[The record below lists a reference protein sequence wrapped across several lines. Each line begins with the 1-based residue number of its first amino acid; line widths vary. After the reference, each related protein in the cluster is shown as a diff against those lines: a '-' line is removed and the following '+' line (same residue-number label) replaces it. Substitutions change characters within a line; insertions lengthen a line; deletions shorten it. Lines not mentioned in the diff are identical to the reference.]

1 MGREERRKKAR
12 EEKKEND
19 KKVEALRWFNAL
31 PPAKAE
37 LVKNYTRIIAEK
49 HSRHFTDALE
59 RSYSAA
65 IINCFDYLDWHHV
78 KKVIDVFN
86 ELVEDDVKKMKE
98 LSESYGGNLDM
109 AVKRVNAQEGQVR
122 DRIIELVNEGKK
134 QKEIISIL
142 AAEFPTLSKSMI
154 TNAYKKTKTMA
165 SEAKEMKAGIE
176 KAIKIKE
183 VVQKL
188 GEPDFETEEVIEYLF
203 EEPKDEKVVE
213 VETVEVP
220 KLEVAPDKQEAEF
233 EIIKEVRI
241 LDIKGKFN
249 NYHIEKNVLEVKN
262 LNLAFESE
270 KEVVDWA
277 TSERTEITAEI
288 ERLQSL
294 INLITDREKEIK
306 KVIKKFM

>member
-1 MGREERRKKAR
+1 MGREEKRKRAR

-19 KKVEALRWFNAL
+19 KKVEALRWFNTL
-31 PPAKAE
+31 PSAKAE
-37 LVKNYTRIIAEK
+37 LVKNYTKIIAEK

-109 AVKRVNAQEGQVR
+109 AVKRVNAQEEQVR

-270 KEVVDWA
+270 NEVAEWA
-277 TSERTEITAEI
+277 TGERTEIAAEI
-288 ERLQSL
+288 ERLQ
-294 INLITDREKEIK
+294 NLMNFITDREKEIN

>member
-19 KKVEALRWFNAL
+19 KKVEALRWFNTL

-37 LVKNYTRIIAEK
+37 LVKNYTTIIAEK

-142 AAEFPTLSKSMI
+142 AAEFPTISKSMI
-154 TNAYKKTKTMA
+154 TNAYKKTKTMMVDT
-165 SEAKEMKAGIE
+165 EIMKAGIE

>member
-37 LVKNYTRIIAEK
+37 LVKNYTKIIAEK

-241 LDIKGKFN
+241 LDIKGKLN
-249 NYHIEKNVLEVKN
+249 EYHIEKNVVEVKN
-262 LNLAFESE
+262 LNLAFMNEN
-270 KEVVDWA
+270 EVADWA
-277 TSERTEITAEI
+277 TGERTEIAAEI
-288 ERLQSL
+288 ERLQ
-294 INLITDREKEIK
+294 NLMNFITDREKEIK

>member
-1 MGREERRKKAR
+1 
-12 EEKKEND
+12 
-19 KKVEALRWFNAL
+19 
-31 PPAKAE
+31 
-37 LVKNYTRIIAEK
+37 
-49 HSRHFTDALE
+49 
-59 RSYSAA
+59 
-65 IINCFDYLDWHHV
+65 
-78 KKVIDVFN
+78 
-86 ELVEDDVKKMKE
+86 
-98 LSESYGGNLDM
+98 
-109 AVKRVNAQEGQVR
+109 
-122 DRIIELVNEGKK
+122 
-134 QKEIISIL
+134 
-142 AAEFPTLSKSMI
+142 
-154 TNAYKKTKTMA
+154 MA

-176 KAIKIKE
+176 KAIKTKE

>member
-19 KKVEALRWFNAL
+19 KKVEALRWFNTL

-37 LVKNYTRIIAEK
+37 LVKNYTTIIAEK

-78 KKVIDVFN
+78 EKVIDVFN

-142 AAEFPTLSKSMI
+142 AAEFPTISKSMI
-154 TNAYKKTKTMA
+154 TNAYKKTKTMMVDT
-165 SEAKEMKAGIE
+165 EIMKAGIE

-277 TSERTEITAEI
+277 TGERTEITAEI